1 MCSSDLSGCS
11 VIMDQTTINL
21 ALSAILGVIGWFARQ
36 LWEAVQKLKDDIHRI
51 EADLPKSY
59 VLKDDMDKRMEH
71 IEIMFQRIYDKIDRI
86 EVKLESKVDK

>member
-1 MCSSDLSGCS
+1 
-11 VIMDQTTINL
+11 MDQTTINL
-21 ALSAILGVIGWFARQ
+21 ALSTILGVIGWFARQ

-86 EVKLESKVDK
+86 EVKLESKADK